1 MLMEQDNL
9 KIFLK
14 EVEEKNETL
23 SKDHLAF
30 IEGKVNDQG
39 ILNHVNKNGITNS
52 SQMKLSEAK
61 ILARM
66 EWLCEIYKVIKEK
79 VQDKKKKYNKTFDDN
94 KKKAKF

>member
-1 MLMEQDNL
+1 MEPDNL

-23 SKDHLAF
+23 PREHPGF
-30 IEGKVNDQG
+30 IEGKVNDQA
-39 ILNHVNKNGITNS
+39 ILNHVNKNGVTSS

-66 EWLCEIYKVIKEK
+66 
-79 VQDKKKKYNKTFDDN
+79 
-94 KKKAKF
+94 